1 MALSFTSLTHDSSTT
16 DGTTFNTAS
25 ITPGANRL
33 ILCLDQGRKD
43 TGTGAQS
50 TITGC
55 GLTWVQLA
63 TVILGTTRRINIS
76 RALGASPSTG
86 QVTITYANSQEWS
99 LWQVVE
105 VDGVDTSGTNGS
117 GAIVGSPVTDSSSS
131 ATTLSL
137 TLPAFASANNAA
149 FGFFV
154 HTTNQVKTPGS
165 GFTELVDFGLADV
178 AGTGFQ
184 SEYKLNST
192 TVDAS
197 WATTSGALAIAIE
210 IAAAAATGLLRHP
223 GMDGGMRDMGG
234 GFRG

>member
-33 ILCLDQGRKD
+33 ILALDQQRQQ

-50 TITGC
+50 TVTGC
-55 GLTWVQLA
+55 GLTWVQVG
-63 TVILGTTRRINIS
+63 TVISGTTRRINIS

-86 QVTITYANSQEWS
+86 ALTFTYANSQEWS
-99 LWQVVE
+99 MWQVIE

-117 GAIVGSPVTDSSSS
+117 GAIVGSAVTDAQNSITSL
-131 ATTLSL
+131 TL

-149 FGFFV
+149 LGFFV
-154 HTTNQVKTPGS
+154 HTTSQVKTPGS
-165 GFTELVDFGLADV
+165 GFTELVDFTLVDT
-178 AGTGFQ
+178 AGNGFQ

-197 WATTSGALAIAIE
+197 WATSSTCLGIALE
-210 IAAAAATGLLRHP
+210 IAAAAAGSDTGGLLAGRLR
-223 GMDGGMRDMGG
+223 GLVGGRLL
-234 GFRG
+234 R